1 MTIKMEFN
9 VKDKSTRKLATVLV
23 ILSWI
28 LWIALIVIYLVST
41 QMNIGVGAIIL
52 FVIVSLLLIVST
64 LLSALDEY
72 ATVVIDE
79 NGVCLR
85 CGKLVFKKFT
95 WDEVKRIEKVR
106 VKSGTIINVL
116 TCASASHSFNS
127 NYYFD
132 NIFSKSR
139 ITLMYDDKVISQIR
153 KYFYKY
159 IYEN

>member
-1 MTIKMEFN
+1 MEFN
-9 VKDKSTRKLATVLV
+9 VKDKSTRRIAIVSV
-23 ILSWI
+23 ILSWM
-28 LWIALIVIYLVST
+28 LWIALTVLYIVASM
-41 QMNIGVGAIIL
+41 QMNIGIGAIVFFI
-52 FVIVSLLLIVST
+52 VVSLLIIVST
-64 LLSALDEY
+64 LFSALDEY

-79 NGVCLR
+79 NGVCLK
-85 CGKLVFKKFT
+85 CGKLMLKKFT

-106 VKSGTIINVL
+106 VKGGTIINVL
-116 TCASASHSFNS
+116 THANASHSFNS

-153 KYFYKY
+153 NYFDDY